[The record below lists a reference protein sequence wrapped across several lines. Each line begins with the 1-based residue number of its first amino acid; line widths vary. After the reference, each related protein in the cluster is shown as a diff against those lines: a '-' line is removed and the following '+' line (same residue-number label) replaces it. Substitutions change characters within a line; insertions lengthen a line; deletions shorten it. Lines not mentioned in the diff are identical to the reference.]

1 MFSFSCLRIV
11 RLVVLTR
18 SIETLT
24 CVMWKRAAA
33 VLEVVV
39 GSSRSVATTSL
50 CVGKAV
56 FVSR

>member
-1 MFSFSCLRIV
+1 M

-18 SIETLT
+18 SIVTLT
-24 CVMWKRAAA
+24 CVMLKMAAA

-39 GSSRSVATTSL
+39 GSSRSVATTSRY
-50 CVGKAV
+50 VGKAV